1 VKLDQAHP
9 AAMICSVAEINMSQC
24 MTYGPHEGGICA
36 LKSVCASMQD
46 LDMVAKHH
54 NLAFMGAESH
64 EGADA
69 NTAASDSSKGNILT
83 LIPTQCLL
91 IARSILRDG
100 QSDLREGKSDI
111 SMSKVRV
118 GQLCKFIA
126 SEALSCW
133 RKKSEKAAG

>member
-1 VKLDQAHP
+1 
-9 AAMICSVAEINMSQC
+9 
-24 MTYGPHEGGICA
+24 
-36 LKSVCASMQD
+36 MQD

-54 NLAFMGAESH
+54 NLAFIGAESH

-83 LIPTQCLL
+83 LISTQCLL

-111 SMSKVRV
+111 SINKVRV
-118 GQLCKFIA
+118 GPIVQVTA
-126 SEALSCW
+126 SGALPCW
-133 RKKSEKAAG
+133 RKKPEKAAG

>member
-1 VKLDQAHP
+1 MKLDQAHP
-9 AAMICSVAEINMSQC
+9 AAMTCSVAEINMSQC

-54 NLAFMGAESH
+54 NLAFIGAESH

-83 LIPTQCLL
+83 LISTQCLL
-91 IARSILRDG
+91 IARSILRDR
-100 QSDLREGKSDI
+100 QNDLREGKSDI
-111 SMSKVRV
+111 SINKVRV
-118 GQLCKFIA
+118 RPIVQVTA
-126 SEALSCW
+126 SEALPCW